1 MRFDFGSKIGD
12 GCLPP
17 VDNALKAEMR
27 RWSCKPKIE

>member
-12 GCLPP
+12 EDLPL
-17 VDNALKAEMR
+17 VVALKAEMR